1 MEEETFRPTED
12 NAEGEGGERRAGQD
26 TDTTISTQTFVV
38 LAATVV
44 MFMVLIFGWVFAGRI
59 LDTLTEGINTIGNTI
74 ISNTEKVVAVG
85 EVVIQEVLKG
95 TGTVINQ
102 ISSIT
107 QLFIDEVTP
116 LIEQVAKAT
125 EILLQDMADTVST
138 IINTLKQLGL
148 DINSALETMIVRL
161 GIEVDTAIHSTLGFI
176 QTMFGPFFN
185 L

>member
-1 MEEETFRPTED
+1 MEEETYKPATD
-12 NAEGEGGERRAGQD
+12 TEGEGERAAGQD
-26 TDTTISTQTFVV
+26 TDTTVGTQTFVV

-44 MFMVLIFGWVFAGRI
+44 MFMVLIFGWVFAGRL
-59 LDTLTEGINTIGNTI
+59 LDMLGDGIKTIGNTI

-116 LIEQVAKAT
+116 LIKQVAIAT
-125 EILLQDMADTVST
+125 DTLLTDMADSIDSILSELQSLGTT
-138 IINTLKQLGL
+138 ISGL
-148 DINSALETMIVRL
+148 LAQMITRL
-161 GIEVDTAIHSTLGFI
+161 GIEVDSAIHSTLGFI